1 MFNIGT
7 PELLLIL
14 LLAFIVFGPK
24 QLPRLAKGLGK
35 LIGQWRKLTGDF
47 EKTMEDAAGTAE
59 IAAGTAEIAAGTA
72 EIAAVTLDD
81 ADVKTGRPVPRT
93 APATDE
99 TQKPARP

>member
-59 IAAGTAEIAAGTA
+59 IAAGTAEIAA
-72 EIAAVTLDD
+72 VTLDD

>member
-59 IAAGTAEIAAGTA
+59 IAA
-72 EIAAVTLDD
+72 VTLDD